1 MPRYSKHARD
11 RMSQRGIKK
20 TWVETCLENA
30 DVVVEPVKGLRQ
42 HIKTMANGRRLK
54 VVLDVEN
61 DTIVSAMWQ

>member
-1 MPRYSKHARD
+1 MPRYSKHAQD

-20 TWVETCLENA
+20 TWVEMCLGNA

-42 HIKTMANGRRLK
+42 HTRTMANGRRLK
-54 VVLDVEN
+54 VVVDVES